1 MTKETSSQELN
12 VFNLERD
19 NRREIVET
27 FMPVYQ
33 LSRLVN

>member
-19 NRREIVET
+19 NRREIVENIYACI
-27 FMPVYQ
+27 PI
-33 LSRLVN
+33 VNIS